1 MSGAGLCAIFDVGK
15 TNKKLL
21 LFNEDYQVVEET
33 SVRLPETT
41 DEDGFPC
48 EDVGRLTDW
57 VKDSLAGLLMRHTV
71 TAVNVSAYGASF
83 VYVGEGGEP
92 ILPLYNYL
100 KPFPRE
106 LQQAFDRRY
115 GDQVHVET
123 ASPRLGSLNSGMQLF
138 RVRYERSEE
147 FSKIRYALHLPNF
160 LSTVFG
166 GLPCTE
172 ITSVGC
178 HTLLWDFHR
187 NDYHNWVKNEGLA
200 GKFAPFRKATETTSV
215 KFMGKD
221 LLVGTGLH
229 DSSAALVPYLLSFTD
244 PFLLLSTGT
253 WNIALNTF
261 NRQPLTTGQLEND
274 CLSYISYSGVP
285 VKASRLHAG
294 LLHEAALKLQP
305 EEYNAALD
313 RIADAQA
320 RAISLIDNGVP
331 MLFVDGGFSGNDH
344 FMRKLAER
352 HPDKIVSA
360 ALLGQAS
367 ALGAAMV
374 IHDTWNTRPAPMG
387 LIALKRY

>member
-1 MSGAGLCAIFDVGK
+1 
-15 TNKKLL
+15 
-21 LFNEDYQVVEET
+21 
-33 SVRLPETT
+33 
-41 DEDGFPC
+41 
-48 EDVGRLTDW
+48 VGRLTDW
-57 VKDSLAGLLMRHTV
+57 VKDSLAGLLMKHTV

-100 KPFPRE
+100 KPFPTE

-115 GDQVHVET
+115 GDQVYVET

-138 RVRYERSEE
+138 RLRRERPEE

-166 GLPCTE
+166 GVPCTE

-187 NDYHNWVKNEGLA
+187 SDYHNWVKNEGLL
-200 GKFAPFRKATETTSV
+200 GKFAPFRRATETTSV

-221 LLVGTGLH
+221 LLLGTGLH

-253 WNIALNTF
+253 WIIAMNPF
-261 NRQPLTTGQLEND
+261 NRQLLTPEQLEID
-274 CLSYISYSGVP
+274 CLNYISYSGVP

-294 LLHEAALKLQP
+294 PLHEAALKLSQ
-305 EEYNAALD
+305 EEYAKSLD
-313 RIADAQA
+313 QIVDHQVK
-320 RAISLIDNGVP
+320 AISMIDNGVSN
-331 MLFVDGGFSGNDH
+331 LFVDGGFSGNAS
-344 FMRKLAER
+344 FMRKLADR
-352 HPDKIVSA
+352 YPDKRVRA
-360 ALLGQAS
+360 ARLGQAS
-367 ALGAAMV
+367 ALGAALV
-374 IHDTWNTRPAPMG
+374 IHEKWNEGPVPQG
-387 LIALKRY
+387 LKSLNEY